1 MRFLIPLF
9 LILFLFFLLR
19 SVVQGLLASTE
30 KSKLDESRG
39 RRSGGVKLGKMEKD
53 PVCGTYVDVATSV
66 HGVFGGDT
74 KHFCSQECL
83 SKYRQS
89 QQNNST

>member
-1 MRFLIPLF
+1 MRFLVPLL

-19 SVVQGLLASTE
+19 SVIQRLLASTE
-30 KSKLDESRG
+30 KSRLDAG
-39 RRSGGVKLGKMEKD
+39 RPQRSGGVKLGKMEKD

-66 HGVFGGDT
+66 HGVFRGET

-83 SKYRQS
+83 NKYKQAR
-89 QQNNST
+89 